1 MGPQQAG
8 WPPRYGQPSG
18 FGYRPPASTAPAYV
32 VAALF
37 AACAVLSFV
46 LAAVSWSGEADP
58 HVMAAVIGVIE
69 SHRVTG
75 NIDFAISV
83 TMTAACTTLTFA
95 LVLLA
100 RLALARWVLV
110 AVGGI
115 VTGYYLIAIVY
126 LLAHDG
132 AALTGLPAAALALWL
147 CATVVAALPA
157 TARAMRG
164 GRRPQDMHRS
174 AYQ

>member
-1 MGPQQAG
+1 
-8 WPPRYGQPSG
+8 
-18 FGYRPPASTAPAYV
+18 
-32 VAALF
+32 LF

-46 LAAVSWSGEADP
+46 VAVVSWSGDADP

-75 NIDFAISV
+75 NIDFAISA
-83 TMTAACTTLTFA
+83 TMTTACTTATFA

-115 VTGYYLIAIVY
+115 VTAYYLFAIIY

-132 AALTGLPAAALALWL
+132 AALTGLPAAAFALWL

-157 TARAMRG
+157 TGRAMRG
-164 GRRPQDMHRS
+164 RRPRDMHRRS
-174 AYQ
+174 AYP